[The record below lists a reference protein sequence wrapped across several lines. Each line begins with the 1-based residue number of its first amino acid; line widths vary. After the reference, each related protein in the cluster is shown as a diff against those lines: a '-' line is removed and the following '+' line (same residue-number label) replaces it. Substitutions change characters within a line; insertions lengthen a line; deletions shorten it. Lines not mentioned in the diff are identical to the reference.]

1 MTWRPL
7 SIDELREM
15 IAHEL
20 RHCSDELRSYF
31 ASVGFEPAKWRQSP
45 LGDEGK
51 GFGPSRQIRGECS
64 GTTTSRT
71 ASMYLHSPIGGLS
84 PTTGTGVIKTS

>member
-1 MTWRPL
+1 
-7 SIDELREM
+7 M

-45 LGDEGK
+45 WGDDGQ
-51 GFGPSRQIRGECS
+51 GFWAVTSIRRSAPVNDIEDGFNVSAFTDWGIIPDDE
-64 GTTTSRT
+64 
-71 ASMYLHSPIGGLS
+71 YL
-84 PTTGTGVIKTS
+84 V